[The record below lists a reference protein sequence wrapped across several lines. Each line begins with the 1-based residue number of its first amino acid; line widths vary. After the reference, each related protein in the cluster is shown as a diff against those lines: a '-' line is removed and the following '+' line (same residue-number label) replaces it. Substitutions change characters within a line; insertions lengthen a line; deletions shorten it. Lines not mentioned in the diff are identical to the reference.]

1 MGDWTASSIKFLLGK
16 LRFNSIKASMS
27 FNIIDI
33 FPETK
38 SYIFAFQD
46 IFLKQFLIKNKK

>member
-1 MGDWTASSIKFLLGK
+1 
-16 LRFNSIKASMS
+16 MS